1 MAPWQVPRESG
12 EQKRPPALFRTARG
26 WVGGASVPPSCPTR
40 LPLPPRLCAASA
52 CTANPALFS
61 LPLLCRVSL
70 TWRVLPP
77 TSPRRPRPP
86 ARASRPHRG
95 NSPSGAVGRRLRQDQ
110 RGTPARAQAAPAHAW
125 CPKTPQRVCP
135 RPTQATRAPSSQ
147 GTADTCIRAILQRSA
162 QERAQG
168 GQGRALG
175 GATQGR
181 VTEQSLF
188 ASEAS
193 VCSVSRRPGAARQS
207 LVAATV
213 WRRVP

>member
-1 MAPWQVPRESG
+1 MFASRAALRAAAAAPVPVKERYGISAARTYGSLAGTAREW
-12 EQKRPPALFRTARG
+12 RATPPARSVPHRAWVGG

-135 RPTQATRAPSSQ
+135 RPTHTHAR
-147 GTADTCIRAILQRSA
+147 
-162 QERAQG
+162 
-168 GQGRALG
+168 
-175 GATQGR
+175 TQLSGH
-181 VTEQSLF
+181 
-188 ASEAS
+188 
-193 VCSVSRRPGAARQS
+193 G
-207 LVAATV
+207 
-213 WRRVP
+213 